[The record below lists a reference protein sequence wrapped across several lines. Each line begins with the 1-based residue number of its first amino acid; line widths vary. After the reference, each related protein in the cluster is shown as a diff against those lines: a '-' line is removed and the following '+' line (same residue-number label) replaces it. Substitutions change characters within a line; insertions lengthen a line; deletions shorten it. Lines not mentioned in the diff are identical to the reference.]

1 MKGPPATVA
10 LFCGAFVVLLLPP
23 LTSYFF
29 RLFPLLGEIR
39 LTFVDIFILWVFC
52 MLYAIICH
60 HKGVQLHRSPA
71 AERCPFAAHT
81 PLKAAQ
87 GRILPVSCQGYIYP
101 CFTAISPLKAFRKP
115 WRVSV
120 QAWRLSWHG
129 VRASIA
135 FGDKHRLS
143 GMPWN
148 PMLQPFTSR
157 SPAEGVLFLSC
168 ICHVF
173 VLVFSASFPLNL
185 GGFRRASAGKVVLCR
200 RSSMMPSS
208 GRYSRPWRSPVQ
220 PLPPFIKFGPCI

>member
-87 GRILPVSCQGYIYP
+87 GRILPVSCQGYILPLFHRY
-101 CFTAISPLKAFRKP
+101 FTAKSLQEAL
-115 WRVSV
+115 
-120 QAWRLSWHG
+120 AG
-129 VRASIA
+129 VRASMA
-135 FGDKHRLS
+135 FVMARCPCKHSIWGQTPLVRDALEPYAS
-143 GMPWN
+143 AVH
-148 PMLQPFTSR
+148 QPFT
-157 SPAEGVLFLSC
+157 G
-168 ICHVF
+168 
-173 VLVFSASFPLNL
+173 
-185 GGFRRASAGKVVLCR
+185 
-200 RSSMMPSS
+200 
-208 GRYSRPWRSPVQ
+208 
-220 PLPPFIKFGPCI
+220 

>member
-29 RLFPLLGEIR
+29 RLFPFLGEIR

-120 QAWRLSWHG
+120 QASHLCPHNGPASMAFVMARCPCKHG
-129 VRASIA
+129 IWGQTPLVRDALEPYVFNRSPTV
-135 FGDKHRLS
+135 HRLK
-143 GMPWN
+143 
-148 PMLQPFTSR
+148 
-157 SPAEGVLFLSC
+157 VSC
-168 ICHVF
+168 FCHVF
-173 VLVFSASFPLNL
+173 VTCLSWSFPLP
-185 GGFRRASAGKVVLCR
+185 FR
-200 RSSMMPSS
+200 
-208 GRYSRPWRSPVQ
+208 
-220 PLPPFIKFGPCI
+220 

>member
-10 LFCGAFVVLLLPP
+10 LFLYAFCTCFVPHLLCFCYTVFCGAFVVLLLCFCCRP

-60 HKGVQLHRSPA
+60 HNGVQLHRSST

-81 PLKAAQ
+81 PLKALE

-101 CFTAISPLKAFRKP
+101 CFTAVSPQTAFRKP

-120 QAWRLSWHG
+120 QAWHLG
-129 VRASIA
+129 TNTACQGCPGTLC
-135 FGDKHRLS
+135 F
-143 GMPWN
+143 
-148 PMLQPFTSR
+148 SR
-157 SPAEGVLFLSC
+157 SPAVHRLKVSC
-168 ICHVF
+168 FCHVF
-173 VLVFSASFPLNL
+173 VTCLSWSFPLP
-185 GGFRRASAGKVVLCR
+185 FR
-200 RSSMMPSS
+200 
-208 GRYSRPWRSPVQ
+208 
-220 PLPPFIKFGPCI
+220 